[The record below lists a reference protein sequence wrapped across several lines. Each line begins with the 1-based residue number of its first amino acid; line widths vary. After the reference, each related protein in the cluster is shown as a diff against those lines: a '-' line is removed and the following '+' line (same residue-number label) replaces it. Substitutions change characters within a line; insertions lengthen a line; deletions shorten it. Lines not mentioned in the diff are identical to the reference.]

1 MRNAHNASVTLT
13 NWQTFIAVCRL
24 GSLSAAAVELG
35 YTQSAISRQIAA
47 LEHDAGVP
55 LLDRHAR
62 GVAPTAAGEAF
73 RRHALVVINEAERAV
88 RAALQARDGA
98 PARPL
103 VVGATPSLAAGVVP
117 AAMRRFLDEVGATP
131 WSLASGLTADLSERV
146 ATGELDVAAVTDAP
160 PGLPDDPRV
169 RRLPL
174 GRDEMWVLVP
184 VGHPAISR
192 RRRSITTFADETWV
206 EDNDGSAAML
216 RQLAGRAGFD
226 VRIDLA
232 AADLPGK
239 VALVAA
245 GHAVALVP
253 GALVPT
259 LRPDV
264 AAVRL
269 VDPARRGLFALIPRD
284 GGHPSV
290 PRMLESLR
298 ATTVDYLT
306 VTAAGKP

>member
-1 MRNAHNASVTLT
+1 MRDAHNVPVALT
-13 NWQTFIAVCRL
+13 NWQTFVAVCRL
-24 GSLSAAAVELG
+24 GSLSAAAIELG

-55 LLDRHAR
+55 LLVRQAR

-88 RAALQARDGA
+88 RAALEARDGA
-98 PARPL
+98 PLRPL

-117 AAMRRFLDEVGATP
+117 AAMRRFLDDVGPAP

-146 ATGELDVAAVTDAP
+146 ATGEVDIAAVTDAP

-174 GRDEMWVLVP
+174 GRDEMWVIVP
-184 VGHPAISR
+184 AGHPAASR
-192 RRRSITTFADETWV
+192 RRRSITAFADEIWA

-216 RQLAGRAGFD
+216 RQLAVRAGFEA
-226 VRIDLA
+226 RIDLA

-269 VDPARRGLFALIPRD
+269 VDPARRGLFAVTPRD
-284 GGHPSV
+284 RSHPSV
-290 PRMLESLR
+290 PSVLEALR
-298 ATTVDYLT
+298 ATTADFLT
-306 VTAAGKP
+306 VTTARTP